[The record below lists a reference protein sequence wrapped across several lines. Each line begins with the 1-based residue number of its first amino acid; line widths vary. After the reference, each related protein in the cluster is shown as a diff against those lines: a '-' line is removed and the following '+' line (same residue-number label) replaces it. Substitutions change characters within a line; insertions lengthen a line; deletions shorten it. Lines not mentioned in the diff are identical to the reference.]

1 MEGWIIK
8 SLSGFYYVS
17 PDLSLAEMTQ
27 CRARG
32 IFRKKGL
39 VPLTGDR
46 VLFELSDNGEGTVTE
61 ILPRTTELARPPV
74 ANAEV
79 AVLVFS
85 VDEPALNLQL
95 LDKFIVHTVQAGLET
110 IVCLTKSDLIDT
122 DDPNSR
128 MADII
133 QLYQQIGYEVY
144 ITSVKEMLG
153 FKPIMERL
161 SGKISVVAG
170 QSGVGK
176 SSMLNA
182 MIPGLRLGT
191 GEISNRL
198 GRGRHT
204 TRHVELIPLPGGG
217 LVADTPGFSQLDFQG
232 LEAGDLGDCFA
243 EFRDLAGGCKFRGC
257 LHRSEPGCLVTAA
270 VEQGRVPKSRY
281 EHYVQFVEEI
291 LDRKKRY

>member
-1 MEGWIIK
+1 MEGWIVK
-8 SLSGFYYVS
+8 SLSGYYYVS
-17 PDLSLAEMTQ
+17 PDLTLAETTQ

-32 IFRKKGL
+32 VFRKKGL

-46 VLFELSDNGEGTVTE
+46 VHFEKSDNGEGTVTE
-61 ILPRTTELARPPV
+61 ILPRSTELVRPPV

-95 LDKFIVHTVQAGLET
+95 LDKFIVHTEQAGLET
-110 IVCLTKSDLIDT
+110 VICLTKSDLIDT
-122 DDPNSR
+122 DDPRSQ

-133 QLYQQIGYEVY
+133 QLYEQIGYEVF

-153 FKPIMERL
+153 FKPIVDRL

-176 SSMLNA
+176 STMLNA
-182 MIPGLRLGT
+182 MIPGLELGT
-191 GEISNRL
+191 GEISHKL

-217 LVADTPGFSQLDFQG
+217 LVADTPGFSQLDFHG
-232 LEAGDLGDCFA
+232 LEAEQLGECFA
-243 EFRDLAGGCKFRGC
+243 EFRSLAGRCKFRGC
-257 LHRSEPGCLVTAA
+257 LHRSEPGCQVTNA
-270 VEQGRVPKSRY
+270 VDQGRIPKSRY

>member
-1 MEGWIIK
+1 
-8 SLSGFYYVS
+8 
-17 PDLSLAEMTQ
+17 
-27 CRARG
+27 
-32 IFRKKGL
+32 
-39 VPLTGDR
+39 
-46 VLFELSDNGEGTVTE
+46 LSDNDEGTVTE
-61 ILPRTTELARPPV
+61 ILPRTTELVRPPV

-95 LDKFIVHTVQAGLET
+95 LDKFIVHTEQAGLET
-110 IVCLTKSDLIDT
+110 IICLTKSDLIELDA
-122 DDPNSR
+122 PRS
-128 MADII
+128 
-133 QLYQQIGYEVY
+133 QLSDVIRLYEHIGYDVFV
-144 ITSVKEMLG
+144 TSVKEMLG
-153 FKPIMERL
+153 FTPIVERL

-182 MIPGLRLGT
+182 MIPGLQLNT

-232 LEAGDLGDCFA
+232 LEAEQLGECFA
-243 EFRDLAGGCKFRGC
+243 EFRSLAAGCKFRGC
-257 LHRSEPGCLVTAA
+257 LHRSEPGCQVTSA
-270 VEQGRVPKSRY
+270 VDQGRVPKTRY
-281 EHYVQFVEEI
+281 ENYVQFVEEI